1 MIYFFSSHTSSSSA
15 MEENEIKIEP
25 KIEPFEEEPHGSS
38 DNSNEYLYQDD
49 DDDDDDESLPPFS
62 FIMTKAGDPP
72 SFFGNKQVKKLQKCF
87 DITLAQMTPQNAFMR
102 ELLDY
107 HRGEYVLS
115 KSSLLDHVV
124 ILGKQFKHFAL
135 LHKEFLDL
143 PKGMYV

>member
-1 MIYFFSSHTSSSSA
+1 

-25 KIEPFEEEPHGSS
+25 KIEPFEEEEETTEPV
-38 DNSNEYLYQDD
+38 DNSNEYLYVDL
-49 DDDDDDESLPPFS
+49 DENLPPFS

-72 SFFGNKQVKKLQKCF
+72 SLFGNKQVKKLQKCF
-87 DITLAQMTPQNAFMR
+87 DITLAQKTPQNAFKK

-115 KSSLLDHVV
+115 KSSLLDHIV

-143 PKGMYV
+143 PKGMYI

>member
-1 MIYFFSSHTSSSSA
+1 
-15 MEENEIKIEP
+15 MEESEIKIEP
-25 KIEPFEEEPHGSS
+25 KIEPLEDEAEQEESTEANG
-38 DNSNEYLYQDD
+38 NSEYLYDD
-49 DDDDDDESLPPFS
+49 DDQDEDSLPPFT
-62 FIMTKAGDPP
+62 FIMNKAGDPP
-72 SFFGNKQVKKLQKCF
+72 CLFGDKQVKKLQKCF

-143 PKGMYV
+143 PKGMYSD